1 MAPLFAV
8 IVIIFILVLS
18 ISLFASIMDTNRT
31 PDKIGSGAI
40 LVLVVIGFTLLLI
53 ILFEPSAM
61 DVYQGKTT
69 LEVTYKENVPI
80 DSVVVWK

>member
-1 MAPLFAV
+1 MTPVFAI
-8 IVIIFILVLS
+8 IVVIFILVLS

-40 LVLVVIGFTLLLI
+40 LVLVVIEFTLLLI

>member
-40 LVLVVIGFTLLLI
+40 LVLVVIEFTLLLI

>member
-1 MAPLFAV
+1 MAVLFAV

-40 LVLVVIGFTLLLI
+40 LVLVVILFTLLLI

>member
-1 MAPLFAV
+1 MAPVFAI
-8 IVIIFILVLS
+8 IVVIFILVLS

-40 LVLVVIGFTLLLI
+40 LVLVVIEFTLLLL